1 MKRHKIHNSQTDST
15 SYRIPSL
22 ILTTFLIMFPKSGI
36 KVGSIPI
43 TTGYII
49 LAAISLP
56 LAFHVLRKLSSLSK
70 KRVLSIFL
78 MFPFQCILILS
89 VLVNGYSDLG
99 MVLSLI
105 ISLIFIPWIFV
116 AVLGYFLDNMDLK
129 YQFKILKFALLT
141 VSVYGI
147 FIFLLRIVTGYFFE
161 IPFFTINLGDVGEDI
176 LLKHNDRGGI
186 LKLVST
192 YNNGNIYGVC
202 ILMLLPIYSFVE
214 TSIFKINIVKL
225 SLVMTLSRTAWVGL
239 ILFEAIKRFA
249 GNKSKK
255 KNDSRIFIL
264 IILRIVLTIVAISLI
279 SVCIIFALQLFGSN
293 IDFLFDKGLGGRTE
307 FIESIRSISFLPSQE
322 FEGISE
328 TVYIS
333 VAKNFGIIG
342 FISFL
347 LFMLSPLISSLII
360 KQKYKG
366 IETNDIGA
374 YKHNLILG
382 LLLYLIVSNS
392 DGALLYIPVM
402 PIYWFL
408 SSLYLSKRFYSP
420 STVGEKHD

>member
-1 MKRHKIHNSQTDST
+1 MKRHKSYNSKTDLAN
-15 SYRIPSL
+15 YRTVSL
-22 ILTTFLIMFPKSGI
+22 ILTTFLIVFPKSGI

-49 LAAISLP
+49 LATISLP
-56 LAFHVLRKLSSLSK
+56 LAFHVLRKLSNLSK

-89 VLVNGYSDLG
+89 ILVNGYSDLG
-99 MVLSLI
+99 MVLSSI
-105 ISLIFIPWIFV
+105 VSLIFVPWIFV
-116 AVLGYFLDNMDLK
+116 AVLGYFLDNMNLK
-129 YQFKILKFALLT
+129 YQFKILKFSLLT

-147 FIFLLRIVTGYFFE
+147 FMFLFRIITGNSFE
-161 IPFFTINLGDVGEDI
+161 IPFLTINLGDVGEDI
-176 LLKHNDRGGI
+176 ILKHNDRGGI
-186 LKLVST
+186 LKLIST

-214 TSIFKINIVKL
+214 TSIFKTNIVKL

-239 ILFEAIKRFA
+239 ILFEAIKRFT
-249 GNKSKK
+249 GSKSKK
-255 KNDSRIFIL
+255 RNDPRIFVLLIL
-264 IILRIVLTIVAISLI
+264 KIISTIVAISLI
-279 SVCIIFALQLFGSN
+279 FICLIFAFQLFGAN

-307 FIESIRSISFLPSQE
+307 VIESIRSISFLPSQE

-360 KQKYKG
+360 KQKYEG
-366 IETNDIGA
+366 IETHEIGA
-374 YKHNLILG
+374 YKHHLILG

-408 SSLYLSKRFYSP
+408 SSLYLSKRFYLP